1 MDAITLLFKQDITSL
16 ILGIFIIMSAAIAA
30 VSIIGKFSEIIGKP
44 VKWVRK
50 KNNDHELL
58 ADTIKSLSML
68 QHQHEHDVKESDEH
82 DNEIRKDLKILTDM
96 LLNKIIDD
104 YRWEINNFAI
114 KVSENRKC
122 NKDSYLHCLKTY
134 QKYEKILQE
143 NSLENGEVEISM
155 DIIRK
160 SYMEKLKNGF

>member
-1 MDAITLLFKQDITSL
+1 MDSITLLFKQDIPSI
-16 ILGIFIIMSAAIAA
+16 ILGIFIVMSAIIA
-30 VSIIGKFSEIIGKP
+30 VFSIIGKFSEIIGKP
-44 VKWVRK
+44 VKWIQK
-50 KNNDHELL
+50 KNQDHELL
-58 ADTIKSLSML
+58 METIQSLTAL
-68 QHQHEHDVKESDEH
+68 QHKHEHDVKESDEH
-82 DNEIRKDLKILTDM
+82 DDTIRKDLKILTNM

-122 NKDSYLHCLKTY
+122 NKDSYQHCLKTY
-134 QKYEKILQE
+134 EKYEKILQE

-160 SYMEKLKNGF
+160 SYIEKFKNGF

>member
-30 VSIIGKFSEIIGKP
+30 FSIIGKFSEIIGKP

-50 KNNDHELL
+50 KNHDHELL
-58 ADTIKSLSML
+58 MDTIKSLSSL
-68 QHQHEHDVKESDEH
+68 QHKHEHDVKESDEH

-96 LLNKIIDD
+96 ITNKIIDD

-122 NKDSYLHCLKTY
+122 NKDSYQHCLKTY
-134 QKYEKILQE
+134 EKYEKILKE

-160 SYMEKLKNGF
+160 SYMEKFKNGF